1 MDDKLFQKLIESASQ
16 AAEIVRG
23 ERSPSRMFEGT
34 SDVVREIRARTT
46 PNKESQ

>member
-16 AAEIVRG
+16 AAEIARG
-23 ERSPSRMFEGT
+23 ERSPSRTFEVT
-34 SDVVREIRARTT
+34 SDVVREFRAPTT